1 MWLCSRG
8 SLFYSAINA
17 EDGENKCDGFNLTIN
32 SFDVLGIHKSDPR
45 MEILFV
51 NLISEAT
58 FKLLNVLINNA
69 MKV

>member
-1 MWLCSRG
+1 MWLQSRG

-17 EDGENKCDGFNLTIN
+17 EDGENKCDRFNLTIN
-32 SFDVLGIHKSDPR
+32 SFDVLRIHKSDPR